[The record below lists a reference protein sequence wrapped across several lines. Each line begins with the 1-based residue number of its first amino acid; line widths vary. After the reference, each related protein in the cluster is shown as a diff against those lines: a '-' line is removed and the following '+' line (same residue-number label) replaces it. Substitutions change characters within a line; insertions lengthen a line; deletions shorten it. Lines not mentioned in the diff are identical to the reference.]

1 MESTPA
7 NRSIGLV
14 SLVCMVIGNMI
25 GAGVYVSTSYALGAL
40 GDARLVMVAWAIG
53 GAHAICGAIAY
64 AALAKRV
71 SLNGGEYVFL
81 SRFVH
86 PSVGFMA
93 GWISIIAG
101 FTAPIAAAG
110 LVFGETILGA
120 PQSTVQARVLA
131 TLWIAIC
138 AVFHGVNLRTGAWL
152 NNAVVAMKFLGF
164 TIFVLACAM
173 FLMRLSPVEGFTP
186 AGFTP
191 ALNQPW
197 IASDYWGRFGE
208 PEFLKVLL
216 IQLFFIA
223 LSYTGFNASIYIAGE
238 VPSRSV
244 SRSMVLSCILVTATY
259 LLLNTLFLMCD
270 TQESIVAGKDTFV
283 SGVAKNVGGVGL
295 QWVMRITIALSS
307 ATSVL
312 AMLAIGPRVIAQMSK
327 DKLLPSVLSGQDP
340 LDSSPSTPRLAIGL
354 QALASC
360 IIVWSASVLQMIS
373 YLGLTLTLCGAM
385 ATATLWIAYKD
396 MHSRRAIAWWEHLA
410 LAVYIGGA
418 MLLIAGAWIV
428 KREQF
433 YLCIGTFLSGLVVYG
448 FAKGFQRDSKE

>member
-53 GAHAICGAIAY
+53 GVHAICGAIAY

-138 AVFHGVNLRTGAWL
+138 AVFHSVNLRTGAWL
-152 NNAVVAMKFLGF
+152 NNAVVAIKFLGF
-164 TIFVLACAM
+164 TIFAFACVM
-173 FLMRLSPVEGFTP
+173 FLIRLSP
-186 AGFTP
+186 ADGFTP

-238 VPSRSV
+238 VPPRSV

-259 LLLNTLFLMCD
+259 LMLNTLFLMCD
-270 TQESIVAGKDTFV
+270 TKESIEAGKDTFV

-327 DKLLPSVLSGQDP
+327 DRLLPGFLSGQDP
-340 LDSSPSTPRLAIGL
+340 LDPSPSTPRLAIGL

-410 LAVYIGGA
+410 LVVYIGGA

-448 FAKGFQRDSKE
+448 FAKCFQRDFKE

>member
-1 MESTPA
+1 MQSTPA
-7 NRSIGLV
+7 NRSIGMV

-25 GAGVYVSTSYALGAL
+25 GAGVYVSTSFALGAL
-40 GDARLVMVAWAIG
+40 GDARLVLVAWAIG
-53 GAHAICGAIAY
+53 GVHAICGAIAY
-64 AALAKRV
+64 AALAKRAT
-71 SLNGGEYVFL
+71 LNGGEYVFL

-110 LVFGETILGA
+110 LIFGETILGS
-120 PQSTVQARVLA
+120 PQSTVQARLLA
-131 TLWIAIC
+131 TLWIVIC
-138 AVFHGVNLRTGAWL
+138 AVFHSVNLRTGAWL
-152 NNAVVAMKFLGF
+152 NNAVVAMKFIGF
-164 TIFVLACAM
+164 TIFAVACAL
-173 FLMRLSPVEGFTP
+173 FLMRLTP
-186 AGFTP
+186 GDGFTP

-197 IASDYWGRFGE
+197 IASDYWGRFRE
-208 PEFLKVLL
+208 PGFLTVLL

-259 LLLNTLFLMCD
+259 LVLNTLFLMCD
-270 TQESIVAGKDTFV
+270 TQESIVAGEDTFV
-283 SGVAKNVGGVGL
+283 SGVARNVGGVGL

-327 DKLLPSVLSGQDP
+327 DRLLPSVLSGQDP
-340 LDSSPSTPRLAIGL
+340 LDSSPGTPRLAIGL

-360 IIVWSASVLQMIS
+360 MIVWSASVLQMIS
-373 YLGLTLTLCGAM
+373 YLGLTLTLCGAV
-385 ATATLWIAYKD
+385 ATASLWIAYSE
-396 MHSRRAIAWWEHLA
+396 MHRREPIAWWEHLA

-418 MLLIAGAWIV
+418 LLLIAGAWIV

-448 FAKGFQRDSKE
+448 IAKCFQRDPKE

>member
-14 SLVCMVIGNMI
+14 SLVSMVIGNMI

-53 GAHAICGAIAY
+53 GVHAICGAIAY

-120 PQSTVQARVLA
+120 SQSTVQARVLA

-138 AVFHGVNLRTGAWL
+138 AVFHSVNLRTGAWL
-152 NNAVVAMKFLGF
+152 NNAVVAIKFLGF
-164 TIFVLACAM
+164 TIFAFACAM
-173 FLMRLSPVEGFTP
+173 FLMRLSPADGFTP
-186 AGFTP
+186 SGFTP

-216 IQLFFIA
+216 IQLFFIS

-238 VPSRSV
+238 VPPRSV

-259 LLLNTLFLMCD
+259 LVLNTLFLMCD
-270 TQESIVAGKDTFV
+270 TKESIEAGKDTFV

-327 DKLLPSVLSGQDP
+327 DRLLPGFLSGQDP
-340 LDSSPSTPRLAIGL
+340 LNSSPGTPRLAIGL

-385 ATATLWIAYKD
+385 ATATLWIAYKE

-410 LAVYIGGA
+410 LVVYIGGA
-418 MLLIAGAWIV
+418 ILLIAGAWIV

-433 YLCIGTFLSGLVVYG
+433 YLCIGTFLSGLVVYV
-448 FAKGFQRDSKE
+448 FAKCFQRDSKE

>member
-1 MESTPA
+1 
-7 NRSIGLV
+7 
-14 SLVCMVIGNMI
+14 
-25 GAGVYVSTSYALGAL
+25 
-40 GDARLVMVAWAIG
+40 
-53 GAHAICGAIAY
+53 
-64 AALAKRV
+64 
-71 SLNGGEYVFL
+71 
-81 SRFVH
+81 
-86 PSVGFMA
+86 
-93 GWISIIAG
+93 
-101 FTAPIAAAG
+101 
-110 LVFGETILGA
+110 
-120 PQSTVQARVLA
+120 
-131 TLWIAIC
+131 
-138 AVFHGVNLRTGAWL
+138 
-152 NNAVVAMKFLGF
+152 MKFLGF
-164 TIFVLACAM
+164 TIFVFACAM
-173 FLMRLSPVEGFTP
+173 FLMRLSPVESFTP

-259 LLLNTLFLMCD
+259 LVLNTLFLMCD

-327 DKLLPSVLSGQDP
+327 DKLLPRVLSGHDP

-410 LAVYIGGA
+410 LVVYIGGA

-448 FAKGFQRDSKE
+448 FATGFQRDSKE

>member
-53 GAHAICGAIAY
+53 GVHAICGAIAY

-138 AVFHGVNLRTGAWL
+138 AVFHSVNLRTGAWL
-152 NNAVVAMKFLGF
+152 NNAVVAIKFLGF
-164 TIFVLACAM
+164 TIFAFACAM
-173 FLMRLSPVEGFTP
+173 FLMRLSPVD
-186 AGFTP
+186 GFTP

-238 VPSRSV
+238 VPPRSV

-259 LLLNTLFLMCD
+259 LMLNTLFLMCD
-270 TQESIVAGKDTFV
+270 TKESIEAGKDTFV

-327 DKLLPSVLSGQDP
+327 DKLLPGFLSGQDP
-340 LDSSPSTPRLAIGL
+340 LDPAPSTPRLAIGL

-410 LAVYIGGA
+410 LVVYIGGA

-448 FAKGFQRDSKE
+448 FAKCFQRDSKE

>member
-1 MESTPA
+1 
-7 NRSIGLV
+7 
-14 SLVCMVIGNMI
+14 MVIGNMI
-25 GAGVYVSTSYALGAL
+25 GAGVYVSTSDALGAL

-138 AVFHGVNLRTGAWL
+138 AVFHSVNLRTGAWL
-152 NNAVVAMKFLGF
+152 NNAVVAMKFIGF
-164 TIFVLACAM
+164 TIF
-173 FLMRLSPVEGFTP
+173 
-186 AGFTP
+186 

-327 DKLLPSVLSGQDP
+327 DKLLPRVLSGQDP
-340 LDSSPSTPRLAIGL
+340 LDSSPSIPRLAIGL